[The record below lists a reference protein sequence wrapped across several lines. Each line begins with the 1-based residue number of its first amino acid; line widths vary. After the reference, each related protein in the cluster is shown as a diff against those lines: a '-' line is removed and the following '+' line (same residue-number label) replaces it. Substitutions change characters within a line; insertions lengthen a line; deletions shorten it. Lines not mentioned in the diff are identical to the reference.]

1 MSGDDAS
8 AKVEIN
14 YATLR
19 RQLDEAHA
27 LLQGTQAVSL
37 EKRREVLG
45 ARARALAESRNE
57 EHQEVVSVLAF
68 QVGGERYAVRIEHVD
83 HVLEARGLA
92 SLPGAPRHVLGALVS
107 RSRIVPVL
115 DLRQLLGLE
124 GGGMSDL
131 GKVVVVEVG
140 EESFGLAAEGV
151 EGRKELPSSELSQPP
166 PGPFL
171 FLTPDRL
178 TVLDLELLGGPSVA
192 RQEQE

>member
-1 MSGDDAS
+1 MSRDD

-14 YATLR
+14 YAALR

-27 LLQGTQAVSL
+27 LLLGTQAVSP
-37 EKRREVLG
+37 EKRREVLS
-45 ARARALAESRNE
+45 ARAKALAGSRHE
-57 EHQEVVSVLAF
+57 ERQEVLSVLAF
-68 QVGGERYAVRIEHVD
+68 QVGGERYAVRIEAVD

-92 SLPGAPRHVLGALVS
+92 SLPGAPPHVLGALVS
-107 RSRIVPVL
+107 RSRVVPVL

-131 GKVVVVEVG
+131 SKVVVVEQG
-140 EESFGLAAEGV
+140 EESFGLAAEAV
-151 EGRKELPSSELSQPP
+151 EGRKELPRTELSQPP

-178 TVLDLELLGGPSVA
+178 TVLDLEQLGGPSAA